1 MARTITRIDAPPEP
15 TTAELD
21 GLIAGLQASWTSRL
35 TVRRQSKED
44 VGFRDIYVSLDDDR
58 IAILL
63 AGQEV
68 SREIAPGPHRL
79 RVHNTLF
86 WKTIDFDVRVGE
98 HASFMVI
105 NKKGFGTFSVLA
117 YLLGAN
123 ILYLS
128 VERESFP
135 GERR

>member
-1 MARTITRIDAPPEP
+1 MARTIVHTEAPPEP
-15 TTAELD
+15 TRAELD
-21 GLIAGLQASWTSRL
+21 GIITALQSQWTSRL

-44 VGFRDIYVSLDDDR
+44 VGIRDIHVSLDEER
-58 IAILL
+58 IAVLF

-86 WKTIDFDVRVGE
+86 WKTVDFQVQVGE

-117 YLLGAN
+117 YLIGAN

-128 VERESFP
+128 VERESMP
-135 GERR
+135 GR